1 MSNYECRSV
10 SSKRMGATPWPPGCS
25 ARQWRT
31 LIRWSL
37 PPAVSHLGGTLGCMQ
52 RSAAMRRLR
61 KRDRAAPAAP
71 AAPVTRNKVLKQL
84 QLVLDEASVKH
95 CEPVNIF
102 TLASAFTRKT

>member
-1 MSNYECRSV
+1 MAPWMFRSAIAYIN
-10 SSKRMGATPWPPGCS
+10 SLESATRCQP
-25 ARQWRT
+25 
-31 LIRWSL
+31 RWW
-37 PPAVSHLGGTLGCMQ
+37 TLGCMQ

-71 AAPVTRNKVLKQL
+71 VTRNRVLKQL

>member
-1 MSNYECRSV
+1 MAPRMFRSAMAYIN
-10 SSKRMGATPWPPGCS
+10 SLESATRCQPPW
-25 ARQWRT
+25 W
-31 LIRWSL
+31 
-37 PPAVSHLGGTLGCMQ
+37 TLGCMQ